1 MVRFSI
7 RMLRIRFG
15 SNFQSNA
22 SHLFRNVQICIRIFR
37 IPSEWFEFAFECF
50 ESLLNG
56 SNLHFNASNSFQTVR
71 ICIRMIR
78 ISFEWFEFAFEWF
91 ESISNGSNLQSNA
104 SNASNASNPFRIYR
118 ICFWVV
124 RIPFEWFEFLFEH
137 LWMQILTIRTG
148 LEKFECKFEPFERD
162 SKYSNANLNHSKKIQ
177 SIRLQIRTIWKGF
190 EAFECKLQPFERDS
204 MLRILFEW
212 FKFAFECFE
221 SVSNGSNLH
230 STG

>member
-71 ICIRMIR
+71 ICIRMIW

-91 ESISNGSNLQSNA
+91 ESISNGSNLH

-124 RIPFEWFEFLFEH
+124 RIPFERFEFLFEH

-148 LEKFECKFEPFERD
+148 LEKFECKFEPFEKD
-162 SKYSNANLNHSKKIQ
+162 SKYSIANSNHLKGFW
-177 SIRLQIRTIWKGF
+177 SIRMQITTIRKGF
-190 EAFECKLQPFERDS
+190 DASNSFQMVQICIRMFWIRFKWFELAFDRLDS
-204 MLRILFEW
+204 H
-212 FKFAFECFE
+212 
-221 SVSNGSNLH
+221 SNL
-230 STG
+230 SNLLSSG